1 MKGAIGERS
10 VVVAAE
16 GQVSSDLGGE
26 VVILDLEA
34 GVYYGLDEVGARI
47 WSLIQEPRSVD
58 EVRDILLE
66 EYEVEPERCQHD
78 LIALLQRL
86 AEEGL
91 VKVEDEKSA

>member
-1 MKGAIGERS
+1 MKGAIGGRS

-26 VVILDLEA
+26 VAILDLEA

-66 EYEVEPERCQHD
+66 EYEVEPERCEYD
-78 LIALLQRL
+78 LVALLQRL